1 MIHHRCVPSAWFLT
15 ALLVL
20 MIIPLAGVAADEG
33 KLAET
38 PRDTL
43 LAAAKEMMAAAR
55 FCALITLD
63 ETGHPQVRA
72 MDPFPP
78 EEGMVIW
85 FGTNRRSGK
94 VAQIQNDP
102 RVTVYYAHPQGAGYV
117 SLYGT
122 AELVDDPEEK
132 TARWK
137 EEWEQYY
144 PEKEST
150 YLLIKVTPTRM
161 DVVDYIRNIVGD
173 QLTWKSPSLTFEAE

>member
-1 MIHHRCVPSAWFLT
+1 MATPLPGVT
-15 ALLVL
+15 AEEQQ
-20 MIIPLAGVAADEG
+20 I
-33 KLAET
+33 AEA

-72 MDPFPP
+72 MDPFSP
-78 EEGMVIW
+78 EEDMVIW
-85 FGTNRRSGK
+85 FGTNRSSGK

-102 RVTVYYAHPQGAGYV
+102 RVTVYYAHPRGAGYV
-117 SLYGT
+117 SLYGR

-132 TARWK
+132 AARWK
-137 EEWEQYY
+137 EEWERYY

-150 YLLIKVTPTRM
+150 YLLIKVTPARM
-161 DVVDYIRNIVGD
+161 DVVDYTRNIVGNEV
-173 QLTWKSPSLTFEAE
+173 TWKSPSLTFGAE